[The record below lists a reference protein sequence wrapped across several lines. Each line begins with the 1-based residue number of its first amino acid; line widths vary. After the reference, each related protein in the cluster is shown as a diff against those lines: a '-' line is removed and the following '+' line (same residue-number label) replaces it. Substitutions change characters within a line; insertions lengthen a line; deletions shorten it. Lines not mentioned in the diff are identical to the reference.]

1 MGLEPVLKK
10 YKLNVETLV
19 QWQRKFKGAKT
30 GSSIQGINAK
40 HAKKKNSKTRSEIP
54 ALNEKED
61 ELLRLVASLI
71 VQSLLKEDSPD
82 R

>member
-1 MGLEPVLKK
+1 LIKV
-10 YKLNVETLV
+10 
-19 QWQRKFKGAKT
+19 
-30 GSSIQGINAK
+30 K
-40 HAKKKNSKTRSEIP
+40 HGKKKNSKTRPEKQI
-54 ALNEKED
+54 LNEKED